1 MGNSKVWIFWLF
13 LFAGI
18 ILGGLLGELAAG
30 VPALSWLA
38 YGKSFGLT
46 EPFVLD
52 LSVLELSFR
61 FLVHLNVASVIGIL
75 VAVIIYKKTKG

>member
-46 EPFVLD
+46 EPLVLN

>member
-1 MGNSKVWIFWLF
+1 MGEKRFWLFIIF

-18 ILGGLLGELAAG
+18 ILGGLLGELATN
-30 VPALSWLA
+30 VSFLSWLS

-52 LSVLELSFR
+52 ISILQISLK
-61 FLVHLNVASVIGIL
+61 FLVQLNVASIIGIL
-75 VAVIIYKKTKG
+75 IAIIVYRKI